1 MSSAVRL
8 GSFVELVICKRLR
21 RGAKTADNGA
31 KCRGDNQKRKDVGHG
46 SRFGVLGALHP
57 FGFVWVT
64 RSCNCSRERL
74 LVACAGVLLSA
85 PHQYNTTMVN
95 PCQHMRW
102 TRLRLMP
109 RCSAMRRWVQP
120 WRRKWRMR
128 CCCVCVTHSRMTI
141 GRVSKTAT
149 HTRMQ
154 VMIQVVMVAPL
165 ATAQGLVN
173 ST

>member
-1 MSSAVRL
+1 LPVDFVVVVL
-8 GSFVELVICKRLR
+8 LEGTGS
-21 RGAKTADNGA
+21 
-31 KCRGDNQKRKDVGHG
+31 HG

-85 PHQYNTTMVN
+85 PHQYNTTMLN

-120 WRRKWRMR
+120 
-128 CCCVCVTHSRMTI
+128 
-141 GRVSKTAT
+141 
-149 HTRMQ
+149 
-154 VMIQVVMVAPL
+154 
-165 ATAQGLVN
+165 
-173 ST
+173 